1 MLPSRVL
8 PAFETTLTQPTQQQ
22 TKESRE
28 YQRRPLTHL
37 TVVNMSASSSMI
49 GGHSS
54 FQFQASI
61 DHAAT
66 AYIESLMDMDEQRKR
81 GITTSY
87 KTEEVDSQHL
97 PPLKKLKSSHDVV
110 NNSTSSTS
118 TEVTP
123 LMSNNSAELAAAQLS
138 LSRTQPSSSTMTM
151 KSQHTNTVHAV
162 TSSSSKT
169 PPS

>member
-54 FQFQASI
+54 FQASI

-110 NNSTSSTS
+110 NNSTSST
-118 TEVTP
+118 EVTP

-162 TSSSSKT
+162 TSSSS
-169 PPS
+169 